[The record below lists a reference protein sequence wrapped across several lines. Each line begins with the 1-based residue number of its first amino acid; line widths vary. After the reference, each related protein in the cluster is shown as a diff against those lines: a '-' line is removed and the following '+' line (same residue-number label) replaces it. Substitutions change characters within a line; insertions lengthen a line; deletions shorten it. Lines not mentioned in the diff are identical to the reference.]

1 MAAKLSAAVNLARE
15 QAIMAGNR
23 TRGPGGRPTPGDKPV
38 TAAMIVI
45 GNEILSGRIQDKNL
59 NYIATRLNAL
69 GVRLMEARVVADRRG
84 AIVKAVNETRA
95 AYDYVF
101 TSGGIGPTHDDI
113 TADSVA
119 AAFGVGIGHNPE
131 AVAILEAHYQPGML
145 NEARLRMARIPDGAV
160 LVENPVSHAPG
171 FRLDNVYV
179 FAGIPMIMQAMFE
192 GICHQLVG
200 GEPIQSVSV
209 TSFLPE
215 GVIAAPLG
223 RIQADFPALDMGSYP
238 FYRGQ
243 RFGTTVV
250 LRGTDET
257 ELHAAAEAFR
267 EVVRQNGQEP
277 IDGEVT

>member
-1 MAAKLSAAVNLARE
+1 MAEN
-15 QAIMAGNR
+15 QPQ
-23 TRGPGGRPTPGDKPV
+23 GPGDRTV

-45 GNEILSGRIQDKNL
+45 GNEILSGRVQDKNL
-59 NYIATRLNAL
+59 NFIATRLNAL
-69 GVRLMEARVVADRRG
+69 GIRLTEARVVIDQRD

-119 AAFGVGIGHNPE
+119 AAFGVGIDHNPE

-145 NEARLRMARIPDGAV
+145 NEARLRMARIPDGAA

-171 FRLDNVYV
+171 FRLENVYV
-179 FAGIPMIMQAMFE
+179 FAGIPSIMQAMFE
-192 GICHQLVG
+192 SIRHQLIG
-200 GEPIQSVSV
+200 GAPIQSIQV
-209 TSFLPE
+209 TSYLPE
-215 GVIAAPLG
+215 GVIAGPLG
-223 RIQADFPALDMGSYP
+223 AIQADFPDLDMGSYP

-250 LRGTDET
+250 FRGTDEAD
-257 ELHAAAEAFR
+257 LNAAAEAFR
-267 EVVRQNGQEP
+267 DIVRQNGQEP
-277 IDGEVT
+277 IDGEVR